1 MEQENKL
8 KITTKTTKIP
18 LYCPDNRIRVCIVD
32 RLKDVK
38 SFRDTVEDADQY
50 DVADAVLFID
60 ESKKYTTF
68 TMIFE
73 REHIGAGHIAH
84 ESIHM
89 KNHIFGSIGIELD
102 PANDEPEAYFMQW
115 LVDFATSVWKKD
127 QERFQK
133 DE

>member
-32 RLKDVK
+32 RIKDVK
-38 SFRDTVEDADQY
+38 KFRDTLDDEDEYDTADALVFEDA
-50 DVADAVLFID
+50 
-60 ESKKYTTF
+60 SGKYPTR

-73 REHIGAGHIAH
+73 REHITAGIIAH
-84 ESIHM
+84 EAIHT
-89 KNHIFGSIGIELD
+89 KNHIFDSIGIILD
-102 PANDEPEAYFMQW
+102 PTNDEPEAYFMTW
-115 LVDFATSVWKKD
+115 LVDFVTSVWKKD

>member
-60 ESKKYTTF
+60 ESKKYTFDVYCTILF
-68 TMIFE
+68 YL
-73 REHIGAGHIAH
+73 H
-84 ESIHM
+84 
-89 KNHIFGSIGIELD
+89 IELH
-102 PANDEPEAYFMQW
+102 
-115 LVDFATSVWKKD
+115 
-127 QERFQK
+127 
-133 DE
+133 